1 MRTTTS
7 PRPSASG
14 FVKVTYGEA
23 KKNIL
28 HGLRT
33 LHYALQLLRHGAII
47 DLQEVNHH
55 WPEIDADP
63 STDWAHYQKRY
74 LPLYQRLKKEVTALT
89 EPKPIPPAAFT
100 EERPLTLAYVERYGL
115 SAPSTELDI
124 FIKRDSKYPELV
136 LLHPDK
142 LCSPYSNPVVRECSS
157 GLLVELTKPATA
169 QANQDKSESEIE
181 NNERESESEEIRRLV
196 CLPYPKV
203 YELGHANAEQI
214 CDWSGAKVFRIEITD
229 NARVV
234 SLYHYAD
241 EWRICSS
248 ESSDCSDRICRVR
261 VKHGSAEEPRREG
274 GDDEEEEEDRYYL
287 NFPSTTHYN
296 PWNFFEEKLTK
307 PRQAFAAFTTATST
321 ATGQGPLHGDKN
333 EDGAKE
339 DLGEG
344 MINKTFGDF
353 FWEIWQE
360 RDYRFPEDTS
370 LCYCFMTAVPAI
382 QIFTHLTPPDPA
394 SAGQAWLSG
403 VRDMKTLRELAPEE
417 VRAIAHAHGWETI
430 FDRPWTEP
438 PAAER
443 LECVT
448 AQTTATIDDTPD
460 APSASSSSSSPQFP
474 FPWPPVAPSSEPLD
488 RILQRA
494 CRELDPV
501 KCAGF
506 LVVDD
511 RMRRVKVVS
520 PQYSALSRLSWW
532 SGDEAALRLL
542 LLEVVRANDHDSFIR
557 RYPQWEAT
565 YRQVRQQFH
574 ALLSL
579 LEQVYSPLI
588 SRPREEFLA
597 AAQKGKLRKVLFK
610 MARKSVC
617 DVRDYLNDVA
627 PKKLAAWMRLATVTH
642 RP

>member
-1 MRTTTS
+1 
-7 PRPSASG
+7 
-14 FVKVTYGEA
+14 VCLCK
-23 KKNIL
+23 
-28 HGLRT
+28 
-33 LHYALQLLRHGAII
+33 
-47 DLQEVNHH
+47 
-55 WPEIDADP
+55 
-63 STDWAHYQKRY
+63 
-74 LPLYQRLKKEVTALT
+74 
-89 EPKPIPPAAFT
+89 
-100 EERPLTLAYVERYGL
+100 
-115 SAPSTELDI
+115 ELDI

-181 NNERESESEEIRRLV
+181 KNERESESEEIRRLV

-261 VKHGSAEEPRREG
+261 VKHASAEEPRREG

-321 ATGQGPLHGDKN
+321 GELLLFSSLPFVFFYLPLVNYETYLIATGQGPPHGDKN

-353 FWEIWQE
+353 FWDIWQE

-382 QIFTHLTPPDPA
+382 QIFTHLTPPGTCVSHHQSFILVGNKPFKSINADGASRSRLGRTGVAERCARYEDAAPICSGGGASHRPCARLGDHLYVDPIDPA
-394 SAGQAWLSG
+394 PRNTRGSAQRYSH
-403 VRDMKTLRELAPEE
+403 LRMH
-417 VRAIAHAHGWETI
+417 I
-430 FDRPWTEP
+430 
-438 PAAER
+438 
-443 LECVT
+443 
-448 AQTTATIDDTPD
+448 
-460 APSASSSSSSPQFP
+460 
-474 FPWPPVAPSSEPLD
+474 
-488 RILQRA
+488 
-494 CRELDPV
+494 
-501 KCAGF
+501 
-506 LVVDD
+506 
-511 RMRRVKVVS
+511 
-520 PQYSALSRLSWW
+520 YS
-532 SGDEAALRLL
+532 
-542 LLEVVRANDHDSFIR
+542 
-557 RYPQWEAT
+557 
-565 YRQVRQQFH
+565 
-574 ALLSL
+574 
-579 LEQVYSPLI
+579 
-588 SRPREEFLA
+588 
-597 AAQKGKLRKVLFK
+597 
-610 MARKSVC
+610 
-617 DVRDYLNDVA
+617 
-627 PKKLAAWMRLATVTH
+627 
-642 RP
+642 